1 MNWALLGGSLVA
13 VLALAGIAA
22 WLKLGGDPLD
32 ESAAIDAAGDMLP
45 GFVPEAVLLGSEGD
59 AALVRGRGDRVA
71 LVKRHGAQ
79 PAVRELVRPVGLAAA
94 GEGTILR
101 SGDRMFGDVVLQG
114 RALGE
119 VEGFLAGHNPTH
131 SSPRP

>member
-32 ESAAIDAAGDMLP
+32 EATALDAAGDMLP
-45 GFVPEAVLLGSEGD
+45 GFVPEAVLLGSDGA
-59 AALVRGRGDRVA
+59 AALVRGREGRIA

-79 PAVRELVRPVGLAAA
+79 PAVRELVRPVGVASI
-94 GEGTILR
+94 GEGIVVR
-101 SGDRMFGDVVLQG
+101 PGDRMFGDVLLNG
-114 RALGE
+114 RSLSE
-119 VEGFLAGHNPTH
+119 VEGFTAASLPSVHTE
-131 SSPRP
+131 

>member
-1 MNWALLGGSLVA
+1 MNWTLLGGSLVA

-32 ESAAIDAAGDMLP
+32 EAVAIDAAGDMLP
-45 GFVPEAVLLGSEGD
+45 GFIPEAVLLGSDGA
-59 AALVRGRGDRVA
+59 AALVRGREGRMAV
-71 LVKRHGAQ
+71 VKVHGAQ
-79 PAVRELVRPVGLAAA
+79 PAARELLRPVGL
-94 GEGTILR
+94 GTTSDGIVVR

-119 VEGFLAGHNPTH
+119 VEGFI
-131 SSPRP
+131 RDV

>member
-32 ESAAIDAAGDMLP
+32 EAAALDAAGDMLP
-45 GFVPEAVLLGSEGD
+45 GFVPEAVLRGSDGN
-59 AALVRGRGDRVA
+59 AALVRGREGRVA
-71 LVKRHGAQ
+71 VVKVHGAQ
-79 PAVRELVRPVGLAAA
+79 PAVREVMRPVGL
-94 GEGTILR
+94 GTTSDGIVVR
-101 SGDRMFGDVVLQG
+101 SGDRMFGDVVLQR

-119 VEGFLAGHNPTH
+119 IEGFLADE
-131 SSPRP
+131 

>member
-32 ESAAIDAAGDMLP
+32 EAAALDAAGDMLP
-45 GFVPEAVLLGSEGD
+45 GFVPEVVLLGSDGA
-59 AALVRGRGDRVA
+59 AALVRGVGGRVA
-71 LVKRHGAQ
+71 VVKVHGAQ
-79 PAVRELVRPVGLAAA
+79 PAVREITRPIGL
-94 GEGTILR
+94 GTTSDGIVVR

-119 VEGFLAGHNPTH
+119 VEGFLAVE
-131 SSPRP
+131 

>member
-32 ESAAIDAAGDMLP
+32 DAAALDAAGDMLP
-45 GFVPEAVLLGSEGD
+45 GFVPEVVLLGSDGA
-59 AALVRGRGDRVA
+59 AALVRGGEGRVA
-71 LVKRHGAQ
+71 VVKVHGAQ
-79 PAVRELVRPVGLAAA
+79 PAVRELVRPVGLAAV
-94 GEGTILR
+94 EGGTMVR

-119 VEGFLAGHNPTH
+119 VEGFLAD
-131 SSPRP
+131 